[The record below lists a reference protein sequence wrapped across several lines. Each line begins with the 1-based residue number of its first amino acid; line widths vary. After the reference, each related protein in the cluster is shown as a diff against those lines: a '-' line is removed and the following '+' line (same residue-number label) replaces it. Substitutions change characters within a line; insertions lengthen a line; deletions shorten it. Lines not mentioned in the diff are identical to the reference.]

1 MTLDEFLSELEAF
14 SDRQNH
20 PIKKSLKENPG
31 AAAWKTH
38 LHRWLLACKLSP
50 HNAALPT
57 ELSKTVK
64 ALISLSTVS
73 YSYKLIGN
81 EMRMKDERGGRAVT
95 AALADLLD
103 VIADFDAE
111 FASELVDIGH
121 GLHVDIR
128 HDILRACGVQ

>member
-14 SDRQNH
+14 SDRQNG
-20 PIKKSLKENPG
+20 IIRKAVKANPG
-31 AAAWKTH
+31 AAAWKTQ
-38 LHRWLLACKLSP
+38 LHRWLLACKISP

-64 ALISLSTVS
+64 ELISLSTVS

-81 EMRMKDERGGRAVT
+81 EMHMNDERGGQAVT
-95 AALADLLD
+95 GALAELLD
-103 VIADFDAE
+103 VIANYDAE
-111 FASELVDIGH
+111 FASELVDIAH

-128 HDILRACGVQ
+128 HDILRACGVK